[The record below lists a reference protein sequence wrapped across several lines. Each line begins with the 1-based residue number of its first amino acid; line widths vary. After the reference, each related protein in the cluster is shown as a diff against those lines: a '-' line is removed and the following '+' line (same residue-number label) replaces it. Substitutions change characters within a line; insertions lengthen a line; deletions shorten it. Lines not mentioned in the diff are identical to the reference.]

1 MTAPVL
7 LEFTGTLT
15 PASMDAFARHR
26 AQRLDLGLEILESA
40 PDRFLVAVSGPPEL
54 TAAFEMAL
62 SLGPADSLIRA
73 IRHHHDDGLP
83 PTTRRSQEG

>member
-1 MTAPVL
+1 MTVPVL
-7 LEFTGTLT
+7 LEFTGTLV